1 MTSTDTAPRI
11 AIIGAGPAGLMA
23 ADVLT
28 TKGHAVDIY
37 DAMPSPARK
46 FLMAG
51 KSGLNITH
59 TEDLPDFLSRYT
71 APDTRLSQMVETL
84 SPATI
89 PEWMRGLGIEAV
101 TGSTGRVFPSM
112 MKASPLLRA
121 WLARLAAAGATL
133 HTRHRW
139 TGWTDTGALNFDTPD
154 GAIAVTPAAT
164 LFALG
169 GASWKRLGSDG
180 AWASEFA
187 SKDIPLTPF
196 LASNCGFDV
205 AWSDIM
211 IDRFAGQPVKSITL
225 RTTSNGE
232 PIESRGEFV
241 ITMTGIEGG
250 GIYALSGALRE
261 HIQRDG
267 YADLTIDLLPD
278 IYRNSLIARLSA
290 PRGKQSL
297 TNHLRKN
304 ARLSPVKIA
313 LLRECLD
320 ADIFNKPAELAAA
333 IKALPLRL
341 NGLSN
346 IDNAISTTGGV
357 SWDALDETLQLKSLP
372 GHFCAGEMIDWDA
385 PTGGYLITACL
396 AMGQHTGKSI
406 STYLSDSAEQV

>member
-1 MTSTDTAPRI
+1 MTSTDNAPRI

-23 ADVLT
+23 AEELT
-28 TKGHAVDIY
+28 AKGYSVDIY

-59 TEDLPDFLSRYT
+59 NEALPDFLTRYT
-71 APDTRLSQMVETL
+71 APDDRLTKLVEQA
-84 SPATI
+84 PPQDI
-89 PEWMRGLGIEAV
+89 PGWMQGLGIEPI
-101 TGSTGRVFPSM
+101 TGSTGRVFPKV

-121 WLARLAAAGATL
+121 WLIRLAEAGTTL

-139 TGWTDTGALNFDTPD
+139 TGWTDTGALSFDTPD
-154 GAIAVTPAAT
+154 GPVTAAPAAT

-180 AWASEFA
+180 AWASLMA
-187 SKDIPLTPF
+187 AKDIALTPF
-196 LASNCGFDV
+196 VASNCGFEV
-205 AWSDIM
+205 SWSDIM
-211 IDRFAGQPVKSITL
+211 IDRFAGEPVKSVTL
-225 RTTSNGE
+225 SIGAGDDAPT
-232 PIESRGEFV
+232 SRGEFV
-241 ITMTGIEGG
+241 ITMTGLEGG
-250 GIYALSGALRE
+250 GVYALSAPLRE
-261 HIQRDG
+261 QLKKDG
-267 YADLTIDLLPD
+267 HATLTIDLLPD

-304 ARLSPVKIA
+304 GRLSPVKIA
-313 LLRECLD
+313 LLREVLD
-320 ADIFNKPAELAAA
+320 AETFNSATALADA

-341 NGLSN
+341 TDLSD

-357 SWDALDETLQLKSLP
+357 SWDALDETLQLKALP

-396 AMGQHTGKSI
+396 ATGRAAAKGIIAS
-406 STYLSDSAEQV
+406 LEA